1 MKFKSYSVKYWFNT
15 WHQIASKLQ
24 RVAVGCQVQT
34 DTAGGQEGEDDGE
47 GASPRPRRH
56 LIYTEGTVE
65 IEKYPSIKTPYLCI
79 LYKDNTLMY
88 LCILY
93 KDNTLMSF

>member
-34 DTAGGQEGEDDGE
+34 DTAGGQEREDDGE

-56 LIYTEGTVE
+56 LIYTERTVE
-65 IEKYPSIKTPYLCI
+65 IEKYSSIKTPYLCI
-79 LYKDNTLMY
+79 LYKDNTLM
-88 LCILY
+88 
-93 KDNTLMSF
+93 SF

>member
-15 WHQIASKLQ
+15 RHEIASKLQ
-24 RVAVGCQVQT
+24 RVTVGCQVQT

-56 LIYTEGTVE
+56 LIYTERTVE
-65 IEKYPSIKTPYLCI
+65 IEKYSSIKTPISAFCTRI
-79 LYKDNTLMY
+79 
-88 LCILY
+88 IH
-93 KDNTLMSF
+93 